1 MPYNDSPDP
10 TESSTLRRY
19 HELSKHR
26 LDRYA
31 PGPGWLDWANQP
43 EPFRHFAGARRT
55 VLPLVA
61 DTLQTRFNA
70 IRRGNLPAARA
81 FDLDSVATLLELSL
95 GLSAWKALGGN
106 RWALRCNPS
115 SGNLHPTEGYLL
127 CPALPGLPA
136 GVHHYV
142 SRDHALERR
151 AAPDDPRWDAAFGAG
166 VLVGLSSIHWR
177 EAWKYGM
184 RAWRYCQHD
193 CGHALA
199 AVSYAAAALGWQ
211 ARLVSAASDEDVASL
226 LGLDR
231 AADFAAAERE
241 VPDALLWI
249 AARVASPPPLV
260 AMRESLQAAAWFGK
274 ANCLS
279 REHRDWPDID
289 AVAGATVKPLTPTPI
304 GSVGRPLPLP
314 ADPALDFAFAR
325 LARQRRSAVDFD
337 GTTHISATAFLTM
350 LDTLHPRD
358 HIPPWNT
365 LDTEPR
371 VHAALFVHRVTG
383 LEPGLYLLL
392 RKGSALAE
400 LQAAMRSEWL
410 WRRVGPDY
418 LDLFLLLP
426 YDLRD
431 VAKTICCHQDIA
443 ADGCFAMAM
452 LAPMHAADAEPWRYR
467 YLFWECGMLGHVL
480 YLEAEMAGV
489 RSTGI
494 GCYFDDELHD
504 LLGLPDNQRWQSLYH
519 FSMGGPV
526 DDPRLSTLPPYPGRR
541 HM

>member
-1 MPYNDSPDP
+1 MDAQKVRSAWSAVG
-10 TESSTLRRY
+10 EY
-19 HELSKHR
+19 HERSKHR

-43 EPFRHFAGARRT
+43 DPFRRFAGANRT

-70 IRRGNLPAARA
+70 IRRGDLPAARA

-95 GLSAWKALGGN
+95 GLSAWKALGSN

-142 SRDHALERR
+142 SCDHALERR
-151 AAPDDPRWDAAFGAG
+151 AAPDDPRWDAAFGDG

-211 ARLVSAASDEDVASL
+211 TRLVSAASDEDVASL

-231 AADFAAAERE
+231 AADFAGAERE
-241 VPDALLWI
+241 APDALLWI
-249 AARVASPPPLV
+249 TGGEASAPPLGP
-260 AMRESLQAAAWFGK
+260 MREALQTASWFGN
-274 ANCLS
+274 ANRLS
-279 REHRDWPDID
+279 REQRDWPDID
-289 AVAGATVKPLTPTPI
+289 AVAAATVKPPTPMRI

-314 ADPALDFAFAR
+314 ADPATDFAFAQ
-325 LARQRRSAVDFD
+325 LARQRRSALDFD
-337 GTTHISATAFLTM
+337 GTTQISANAFFTM
-350 LDTLHPRD
+350 LDALHPRD
-358 HIPPWNT
+358 RIPPWNALNT
-365 LDTEPR
+365 GPQ
-371 VHAALFVHRVTG
+371 VQAALFVHRVTG
-383 LEPGLYLLL
+383 LEPGLYWLL
-392 RKGSALAE
+392 RNDSALAE

-410 WRRVGPDY
+410 WRRIGPDH

-426 YDLRD
+426 YELRE

-452 LAPMHAADAEPWRYR
+452 VAPVHAADAEPWRYR
-467 YLFWECGMLGHVL
+467 RLFWECGVLGQVL
-480 YLEAEMAGV
+480 YLEAEAAGV

-494 GCYFDDELHD
+494 GCYFDDELHG
-504 LLGLPDNQRWQSLYH
+504 LLGLPDSQRWQSLYH
-519 FSMGGPV
+519 FSTGGPV
-526 DDPRLSTLPPYPGRR
+526 EDSRLSTLPPYPVRR
-541 HM
+541 